1 MANRR
6 EQRVRGQ
13 VDTQERSGSFWRC
26 SGENR
31 LAWVTMAVLVVLVG
45 CRSLPAASWTAGD
58 PAESESVARGALEA
72 TLPGEP
78 VEMGF
83 LFRLREADLRFQ
95 GRGVA
100 RIEPPYRVRLDLFSN
115 RGETLFQAAL
125 VDGEL
130 RIPAW
135 APREMAPPPGLLWAA
150 LGVFRPDPC
159 WELTGS
165 QTERDHA
172 VILRYETPGGEQ
184 LRFRIADNRLV
195 RAELHRGGRLV
206 EEVTLTVD
214 GSSGKVTDTVYRN
227 RAEFVELSFHLQ
239 SVETVAFFPPHIWTP
254 GR

>member
-195 RAELHRGGRLV
+195 RAELHRVGFAG
-206 EEVTLTVD
+206 
-214 GSSGKVTDTVYRN
+214 
-227 RAEFVELSFHLQ
+227 
-239 SVETVAFFPPHIWTP
+239 
-254 GR
+254 